1 MRSDMK
7 IRKKKGSVTVEAALV
22 CPFVCLIL
30 CAMLVI
36 TVSFYEK
43 VETFGTESIQRLKES
58 DRTVTV
64 LRMERILMEI
74 SK

>member
-1 MRSDMK
+1 
-7 IRKKKGSVTVEAALV
+7 
-22 CPFVCLIL
+22 
-30 CAMLVI
+30 VI

>member
-1 MRSDMK
+1 MK